1 MGICIISHMICTHAL
16 VCFRYS
22 IWIVSTHFASPQMSF
37 RWAVSSWMVCH
48 GCPICYMICLGKY
61 IRGYGMLFHPWTCN
75 TKHTHL
81 GRSLSIMEQS
91 RGLGGFRAYSYPC
104 SAGFLL
110 WHWTIVR
117 FPHCRLRQ
125 RQMVMDSQITG
136 QSSVCSTICADWKQ
150 RKIQGPRP
158 FVRVTTGHRWIPRTN
173 GQ

>member
-1 MGICIISHMICTHAL
+1 MTVIIAGLCDLCYLGTWVFALYPIWYAHMIADAL

-91 RGLGGFRAYSYPC
+91 RGLGEFRAYSYPC

-110 WHWTIVR
+110 WQWRIRRIWINSSGTNTLNAIVCIL
-117 FPHCRLRQ
+117 FG
-125 RQMVMDSQITG
+125 MNQI
-136 QSSVCSTICADWKQ
+136 SHIPS
-150 RKIQGPRP
+150 
-158 FVRVTTGHRWIPRTN
+158 RVN
-173 GQ
+173 NCM